1 MGGAGESL
9 VDQFR
14 TIAGQRLERIESAWE
29 QLLKA
34 SDDKTA
40 KILHHELHT
49 LKGEAQI
56 LGFGDVSL
64 VCHKL
69 EDMIAVA
76 RNKGYAIDDE
86 FDMIVNVAIR
96 FIDVLSRK
104 RIGAQLGGVDLPAFV
119 KQLDEVLRR
128 AKRDAGGLTRTRG
141 TTSEPLIPL
150 EDHQMMPA
158 TRQRLSMPA
167 ADAFVE
173 YSLAKGHRRNR
184 LRVSWHA
191 LREVV
196 GIHRATLGE
205 EQLAKHVIGATAI
218 ARTIKKPVEVV
229 LQMQTI
235 DVTTEILATVDV
247 ALLHLVR
254 NALDHGIE
262 TPAERIEKGKPETGR
277 IQIIGTVAE
286 GSLRLTVA
294 DDGRGV
300 DFALIRARAVELGI
314 IEPANEI
321 GPERWMEI
329 LWQPGFSTREAA
341 TDLSGRGI
349 GLDAV
354 RASILALGGVLDG
367 TTEPGK
373 GTAWT
378 ISLPLPRIAVHG
390 LAIQPVGLGFP
401 ILLEGWTILDKPSG
415 AARPLDLPFFF
426 GVSGP
431 PPMATGTMPAM
442 TLASLPSVTTFR
454 KGQVEITI
462 ETSGPARE
470 TTARLV
476 VATSPNDLYDVVMID
491 QREGLLVR
499 AELLAAG

>member
-1 MGGAGESL
+1 MGGAGETL

-14 TIAGQRLERIESAWE
+14 AIAGQRLERIENAWE

-40 KILHHELHT
+40 KVLHHELHT

-76 RNKGYAIDDE
+76 RNRGYAIDDE

-150 EDHQMMPA
+150 NDHQLTPA
-158 TRQRLSMPA
+158 TRQRLCMPA
-167 ADAFVE
+167 CDAFVE
-173 YSLAKGHRRNR
+173 YALAKGHRRNR

-196 GIHRATLGE
+196 GIHRATLGK
-205 EQLAKHVIGATAI
+205 EQLSKHAIGATAI
-218 ARTIKKPVEVV
+218 ARTIKKAVEVDID
-229 LQMQTI
+229 MNTI

-262 TPAERIEKGKPETGR
+262 TQPERAQKGKPEAGR
-277 IQIIGTVAE
+277 LKIIGSVSD
-286 GSLRLTVA
+286 GSLRLTVE

-300 DFALIRARAVELGI
+300 DFAAIRSRAIDLGI
-314 IEPANEI
+314 IETTNEI
-321 GPERWMEI
+321 APERWMEI

-367 TTEPGK
+367 TTEVGK

-378 ISLPLPRIAVHG
+378 LSIPLPRIAVKG
-390 LAIQPVGLGFP
+390 ITIQPAGLGFP
-401 ILLEGWTILDKPSG
+401 ILLEGWTIMDQPSG

-426 GVSGP
+426 GVTGP
-431 PPMATGTMPAM
+431 PPMATGAMPAM
-442 TLASLPSVTTFR
+442 TLSTLPSVTTFR
-454 KGQVEITI
+454 KGSVEITI
-462 ETSGPARE
+462 EASGPARE

-476 VATSPNDLYDVVMID
+476 VATAPTELYDVVMID
-491 QREGLLVR
+491 QREGLLMR
-499 AELLAAG
+499 PELLAAG